1 MSFHE
6 DIKKFALLVEER
18 KVHINNEELTK
29 QSIIIPFL
37 QLLGYDVFNPLEV
50 KPEYVADFGK
60 KKGEKVDYAVFKNNN
75 PIMFIEAKAI
85 NEKLENHDAQL
96 SRYFNSSPEVRLGI
110 LTNGIRYKFF
120 TDLNENN
127 IMDNLPFYE
136 FDLENLKDSDIEVLQ
151 KFRKDF
157 FEVENMISF
166 AEELV
171 YMSNLQKN
179 LKELFRNPS
188 DDFVRFLIKDFSDT
202 RITINVIDRFRP
214 VVKKA
219 ISMTLLDIVS
229 QGILKGGDE
238 VEENIK
244 EIKSQDETEKLD
256 EAQKD
261 IEGKRKIITTEEEL
275 IIYDNIKNMLL
286 QANKDISDINYKDTT
301 GYFGIFIRTVN
312 RWFIR
317 ISLDYSI
324 KYVVTKLPIDKV
336 NEIVPQE
343 FKVEEAPKGIGVSRV
358 IINSYEDIERLQE
371 LIITCFE
378 EVDK

>member
-96 SRYFNSSPEVRLGI
+96 SRYFNSTPEVRLGI

-275 IIYDNIKNMLL
+275 IIYDNIKNM
-286 QANKDISDINYKDTT
+286 NYHFEAI
-301 GYFGIFIRTVN
+301 YEIRYRGMNRITLPFLNPLTREESLNVN
-312 RWFIR
+312 Y
-317 ISLDYSI
+317 LI
-324 KYVVTKLPIDKV
+324 KTK
-336 NEIVPQE
+336 
-343 FKVEEAPKGIGVSRV
+343 
-358 IINSYEDIERLQE
+358 
-371 LIITCFE
+371 
-378 EVDK
+378 

>member
-6 DIKKFALLVEER
+6 DITKFALLAEER

-29 QSIIIPFL
+29 QSIVIPFL

-75 PIMFIEAKAI
+75 PIMFIEAKNI

-96 SRYFNSSPEVRLGI
+96 SRYFNSTPEVRLGI
-110 LTNGIRYKFF
+110 LTNGISYKFF

-238 VEENIK
+238 VEESIK
-244 EIKSQDETEKLD
+244 ETQDEAKELEGT
-256 EAQKD
+256 QKD

-286 QANKDISDINYKDTT
+286 QANKDISDVNYKDTT

-324 KYVVTKLPIDKV
+324 KYVVTKLPIDRVKQ
-336 NEIVPQE
+336 IVPNV
-343 FKVEEAPKGIGVSRV
+343 FTVEDAPKGIGVSRV
-358 IINSYEDIERLQE
+358 IIDSYEDIKQLQE

-378 EVDK
+378 EVDN